1 MILKEDIQIQVEKK
15 VPTKMP
21 IEQLRQW
28 FIEEIQ
34 KIDESR
40 RIIKDRINKAEK
52 DENDRLIHDG
62 DVKAKSKGRY
72 LAMERAIL
80 RDKLGEVNRQI
91 KERNIAMHS
100 LKKNQVQIFIEM
112 AKLLEENYPEIY
124 DEISDI
130 AEINLNIR
138 ERRST
143 SSYVQILREND

>member
-1 MILKEDIQIQVEKK
+1 
-15 VPTKMP
+15 
-21 IEQLRQW
+21 LRQW
-28 FIEEIQ
+28 LIEEIQ

-72 LAMERAIL
+72 LAMERSIL
-80 RDKLGEVNRQI
+80 RDKLGQVNRQI
-91 KERNIAMHS
+91 KERNISMHS

-124 DEISDI
+124 DKISDM
-130 AEINLNIR
+130 AEVNLNIR

-143 SSYVQILREND
+143 SGYVQIFKDNNQLAGGE